1 MTTLDPSRTAILA
14 MDFQSIVVNNYF
26 AESAAPKNMAAA
38 IELGRAAG
46 ATIVFV
52 TVGFREGYPEIS
64 DRNPVFAGFKGSG
77 GAFVEGSEGFEIHP
91 DLGARS
97 DDLVVIKRRMGAFAH
112 TDLDL
117 LLRTREIDTIVLGGL
132 ATSGV
137 VLSTVRAAGDLDYRI
152 VVLDDCCSDFED
164 EVQKVLMEKIFPFQG
179 TVASTHDLKS
189 LLAA

>member
-26 AESAAPKNMAAA
+26 AESAAPKNMATA
-38 IELGRAAG
+38 IGLGRAAG

-77 GAFVEGSEGFEIHP
+77 GAFVEGSDGYEIHP

-117 LLRTREIDTIVLGGL
+117 LLRT
-132 ATSGV
+132 
-137 VLSTVRAAGDLDYRI
+137 
-152 VVLDDCCSDFED
+152 DDCCSDFED